1 LSVNVSLP
9 NGMIVSCHQKHEVA
23 LVQLEVQSYFGNGLQ
38 LNAGDTVF
46 DVGAN
51 IGLFSLAAYEHCDR
65 DLRIFAFE
73 PVAAIFEL
81 LKANCER
88 NTAKRQVSVFCCGLS
103 HRAGLSRLA
112 YYPRAPV
119 LSTAY
124 PDPDSDLQIIKD
136 IVANRIIYL
145 AEAPFALRCLR
156 WLPAAMRE
164 PLIGCVLKR
173 ALVSEIATCEMRTLS
188 EVVSEYGVAR
198 IDLLKVDVEKSE
210 LDVLEGIS
218 AADWPKIQ
226 QVVVEVHDLDR
237 RVERTKALLV
247 AAGMR
252 STVVDQPLTLKNSNI
267 FTIFATRHH

>member
-1 LSVNVSLP
+1 
-9 NGMIVSCHQKHEVA
+9 MIVSCCQKHELP
-23 LVQLEVQSYFGNGLQ
+23 LVQLEVQWYFGKGLQ

-46 DVGAN
+46 DVGAH
-51 IGLFSLAAYEHCDR
+51 IGLFSLAAYHHCDR

-73 PVAAIFEL
+73 PIAATFEL

-88 NTAKRQVSVFCCGLS
+88 NAAERHVNVFCCGLS
-103 HRAGLSRLA
+103 HRAGLSELA

-124 PDPDSDLQIIKD
+124 PDPESDLQIIKE
-136 IVANRIIYL
+136 IVANRIIHL
-145 AEAPFALRCLR
+145 AEAPVALRCLR
-156 WLPAAMRE
+156 WLPAAVRE
-164 PLIGCVLKR
+164 PLIECVLKR

-188 EVVSEYGVAR
+188 EVVSEYGVRR

-210 LDVLEGIS
+210 FDVLEGIS
-218 AADWPKIQ
+218 GDDWPKIQ
-226 QVVVEVHDLDR
+226 QVVVEVHDLDQ

-252 STVVDQPLTLKNSNI
+252 STVVDQPVTLKDTNI

>member
-1 LSVNVSLP
+1 MNVALP
-9 NGMIVSCHQKHEVA
+9 NGMIVSCHQRHEVP

-51 IGLFSLAAYEHCDR
+51 IGLFSLAAYEHCGR
-65 DLRIFAFE
+65 NLRIFAFE
-73 PVAAIFEL
+73 PVAAIFDL

-88 NTAKRQVSVFCCGLS
+88 NTTERHVHVFPCGLS
-103 HRAGLSRLA
+103 HSAGTAELA

-124 PDPDSDLQIIKD
+124 PDPQADLRIITD
-136 IVANRIIYL
+136 AVANGIIHL
-145 AEAPFALRCLR
+145 AEAPLALRCLR
-156 WLPAAMRE
+156 CLPVALRA
-164 PLIGCVLKR
+164 PLIECVLRR
-173 ALVSEIATCEMRTLS
+173 ALVSEVATCQMRTLS
-188 EVVSEYGVAR
+188 EVVSEYDIRR

-210 LDVLEGIS
+210 LDVLDGIS
-218 AADWPKIQ
+218 HADWHKIQ

-237 RVERTKALLV
+237 RVERTRALLV
-247 AAGMR
+247 AAGLR
-252 STVVDQPLTLKNSNI
+252 STVVDQPVTLRNSNI